1 MNEDQAERL
10 IKALEQMNVN
20 LVYVARQIEK
30 GFEEVHLD
38 MQEPDEEE
46 EEEVKT
52 FG

>member
-10 IKALEQMNVN
+10 IKAIEQMNVN
-20 LVYVARQIEK
+20 ILHVASQIAK

-38 MQEPDEEE
+38 MQEPDEDE